1 MARITRKEQKI
12 FAENATNNGVFGSL
26 QANDPTISSDPDTI
40 QGRPA
45 FALGWD
51 EATYSAEKLPP
62 LEEFQALQYLFSRQL
77 AYLFQDGIP
86 EWNASTTYYKGSL
99 VKTISGTNIAIFS
112 SLIDSNVNNQ
122 TSDTTKWAV
131 VLDTAH
137 PFAYNSAVVHTAG
150 TETITG
156 NKDFTGTNN
165 TVATPD
171 INDDS
176 QKIANTEWV
185 NMVSASYA
193 GGEPRNI
200 TELADGQYATVT
212 NSTVFNL
219 SEPFTNFAEL
229 VVIGVFSGGN
239 KTRSVAYRIS
249 TYWLNELLTE
259 MQSVEIWGSCSG
271 DYVEISGYN
280 ASSEQSTTTEL
291 KVRAQ
296 TYAQIGKIYGVN
308 RKSPDLS

>member
-1 MARITRKEQKI
+1 MTRIARKEQKI

-86 EWNASTTYYKGSL
+86 EWNASTAYYKGSL
-99 VKTISGTNIAIFS
+99 VKTITGTDIAIFS
-112 SLIDSNVNNQ
+112 SLTDNNVNNQ

-137 PFAYNSAVVHTAG
+137 PFAYDSAVVHTAG
-150 TETITG
+150 AETITG

-185 NMVSASYA
+185 NMISASYA
-193 GGEPRNI
+193 GGKPRDV
-200 TELADGQYATVT
+200 TELAD
-212 NSTVFNL
+212 FNGSIISNGFMGL
-219 SEPFTNFAEL
+219 SESWQNFEEL
-229 VVIGVFSGGN
+229 VCVIGASAQ
-239 KTRSVAYRIS
+239 KIRATAYRIS
-249 TYWLNELLTE
+249 TYWLDYLLTNGF
-259 MQSVEIWGSCSG
+259 SATLGFTPLDVYFSANSYT
-271 DYVEISGYN
+271 DTN
-280 ASSEQSTTTEL
+280 ASTTADLYIGSHSQTSYVW
-291 KVRAQ
+291 KVFG
-296 TYAQIGKIYGVN
+296 IN